1 MRWLS
6 DTAVDHLRSVADRPD
21 LGDTPYELGEAI
33 ARGGMGT
40 VYRARDRRLDRD
52 VALKVMNAPAPAAGE
67 IERMREEARI
77 LARLEHPGIVPVHD
91 LGTLPDGRLFYVMK
105 LVRGRR
111 LDDAIANA
119 ALPARLRT
127 FERICDAV
135 AFAHAQGV
143 VHRDLKP
150 ENVMVGPFGEV
161 LVLDWGVAKR
171 LDVLGGAERNGT
183 VLGTPGYMPPE
194 QARGEMARI
203 DERADVY
210 ALGAMLHFLVFE
222 PGGASG
228 APPGIRGATLARRVV
243 YAGLALVS
251 LRSTSR
257 PPRPPARVFRG
268 GEMNSP
274 PLINRV
280 RFAAP
285 GGVNPAPLAALSGG
299 PSAMR
304 VLDAICAKARAP
316 RLEDR
321 YPSVSELAAEVERFL
336 SALPV
341 HAYPE
346 GPFDRARRLAAKYRT
361 PLLLVAAYLLMRI
374 VLALVARV

>member
-6 DTAVDHLRSVADRPD
+6 DAAVDHLRSVADRPD
-21 LGDTPYELGEAI
+21 LGGTPYELGEAI
-33 ARGGMGT
+33 ASGGMGT

-52 VALKVMNAPAPAAGE
+52 VALKVMNTPAPAPGE
-67 IERMREEARI
+67 IERMRDEARI

-111 LDDAIANA
+111 LDDAMANA
-119 ALPARLRT
+119 VLSARLRT
-127 FERICDAV
+127 FERICEAV

-161 LVLDWGVAKR
+161 LVLDWGVAR
-171 LDVLGGAERNGT
+171 MLGRGEEPDRT
-183 VLGTPGYMPPE
+183 VFGTPGYMPPE
-194 QARGEMARI
+194 QARGETDRI

-210 ALGAMLHFLVFE
+210 ALGALLQFLME

-228 APPGIRGATLARRVV
+228 A
-243 YAGLALVS
+243 
-251 LRSTSR
+251 LR
-257 PPRPPARVFRG
+257 A
-268 GEMNSP
+268 
-274 PLINRV
+274 
-280 RFAAP
+280 
-285 GGVNPAPLAALSGG
+285 
-299 PSAMR
+299 
-304 VLDAICAKARAP
+304 LDAICAKALAP
-316 RLEDR
+316 RPEDR
-321 YPSVSELAAEVERFL
+321 YRSVRDLAAEVERFL

-346 GPFDRARRLAAKYRT
+346 GPVERALRLAAKYRT
-361 PLLLVAAYLLMRI
+361 PLLLVAAYLLMR
-374 VLALVARV
+374 VLLAFGARV

>member
-1 MRWLS
+1 VRWLS
-6 DTAVDHLRSVADRPD
+6 DAALGHLRSVADRPD
-21 LGDTPYELGEAI
+21 LGGTPYELAEEI

-40 VYRARDRRLDRD
+40 VYRARDRRLARD
-52 VALKVMNAPAPAAGE
+52 VALKVMNAPAPAPGE
-67 IERMREEARI
+67 VERMRDEARI

-111 LDDAIANA
+111 LDEATAGA
-119 ALPARLRT
+119 ALPARLRI

-171 LDVLGGAERNGT
+171 LDVPGAPERQGT

-194 QARGEMARI
+194 QARGEMDRI

-210 ALGAMLHFLVFE
+210 ALGALLQFLME
-222 PGGASG
+222 PGGA
-228 APPGIRGATLARRVV
+228 RGF
-243 YAGLALVS
+243 
-251 LRSTSR
+251 
-257 PPRPPARVFRG
+257 PRA
-268 GEMNSP
+268 
-274 PLINRV
+274 
-280 RFAAP
+280 
-285 GGVNPAPLAALSGG
+285 
-299 PSAMR
+299 
-304 VLDAICAKARAP
+304 LDAICARARAP
-316 RLEDR
+316 RPEDR
-321 YPSVSELAAEVERFL
+321 YSSVRDLAAEVERFL

-346 GPFDRARRLAAKYRT
+346 GPVERARRLAAKYRT

>member
-1 MRWLS
+1 VRWLS
-6 DTAVDHLRSVADRPD
+6 DAAVDHLRSVADRPA
-21 LGDTPYELGEAI
+21 LGGTPYELGEAI
-33 ARGGMGT
+33 ASGGMGT

-52 VALKVMNAPAPAAGE
+52 VALKVMNTPAPAPGE
-67 IERMREEARI
+67 IERMRDEARI
-77 LARLEHPGIVPVHD
+77 LARLEHPGILPVHD

-105 LVRGRR
+105 LVRGQR
-111 LDDAIANA
+111 LDEATASA
-119 ALPARLRT
+119 ALAARLRI

-135 AFAHAQGV
+135 AFAHAHGV

-171 LDVLGGAERNGT
+171 LGVPGAPERHGT

-194 QARGEMARI
+194 QARGEMDRI

-210 ALGAMLHFLVFE
+210 ALGAMLQFLME
-222 PGGASG
+222 PEGA
-228 APPGIRGATLARRVV
+228 RGF
-243 YAGLALVS
+243 
-251 LRSTSR
+251 
-257 PPRPPARVFRG
+257 PRA
-268 GEMNSP
+268 
-274 PLINRV
+274 
-280 RFAAP
+280 
-285 GGVNPAPLAALSGG
+285 
-299 PSAMR
+299 
-304 VLDAICAKARAP
+304 LDAICARARAP
-316 RLEDR
+316 RPEDR
-321 YPSVSELAAEVERFL
+321 YSSVRDLAAEVERFL

-346 GPFDRARRLAAKYRT
+346 GPVERARRLATKYRT

>member
-6 DTAVDHLRSVADRPD
+6 DAALGHLRSVADRPD
-21 LGDTPYELGEAI
+21 LGGTPYELAEEI

-52 VALKVMNAPAPAAGE
+52 VALKVMNAPAPAPGE
-67 IERMREEARI
+67 VERMRDEARI

-111 LDDAIANA
+111 LDEATAGA
-119 ALPARLRT
+119 ALPARLRI

-171 LDVLGGAERNGT
+171 LDVPGAPEREGT

-194 QARGEMARI
+194 QARGEMDRI

-210 ALGAMLHFLVFE
+210 ALGALLQFLME
-222 PGGASG
+222 PGGA
-228 APPGIRGATLARRVV
+228 RGF
-243 YAGLALVS
+243 
-251 LRSTSR
+251 
-257 PPRPPARVFRG
+257 PRA
-268 GEMNSP
+268 
-274 PLINRV
+274 
-280 RFAAP
+280 
-285 GGVNPAPLAALSGG
+285 
-299 PSAMR
+299 
-304 VLDAICAKARAP
+304 LDAICARARAP
-316 RLEDR
+316 RPEDR
-321 YPSVSELAAEVERFL
+321 YSSVRDLAAEVERFL

-346 GPFDRARRLAAKYRT
+346 GPVERARRLAAKYRT
-361 PLLLVAAYLLMRI
+361 PLLLVAAYLLMR
-374 VLALVARV
+374 VLLAYAARV

>member
-1 MRWLS
+1 VS
-6 DTAVDHLRSVADRPD
+6 DRPD
-21 LGDTPYELGEAI
+21 LGGTPYELAEAI

-40 VYRARDRRLDRD
+40 VYRARARRLDRD
-52 VALKVMNAPAPAAGE
+52 VALKVMNAPAPAPGE
-67 IERMREEARI
+67 IERMRDEARI

-111 LDDAIANA
+111 LDEAMANA
-119 ALPARLRT
+119 ALHARLRT
-127 FERICDAV
+127 FERMCDAV

-171 LDVLGGAERNGT
+171 LDVPGAPERQGT

-194 QARGEMARI
+194 QARGEMDRI

-210 ALGAMLHFLVFE
+210 ALGALLQFLME
-222 PGGASG
+222 PGGA
-228 APPGIRGATLARRVV
+228 RGF
-243 YAGLALVS
+243 
-251 LRSTSR
+251 
-257 PPRPPARVFRG
+257 PRA
-268 GEMNSP
+268 
-274 PLINRV
+274 
-280 RFAAP
+280 
-285 GGVNPAPLAALSGG
+285 
-299 PSAMR
+299 
-304 VLDAICAKARAP
+304 LDAICARARAP
-316 RLEDR
+316 RPEDR
-321 YPSVSELAAEVERFL
+321 YSSVRDLVAEVERFL

-346 GPFDRARRLAAKYRT
+346 GPVERARRLAAKYRT
-361 PLLLVAAYLLMRI
+361 PLLLVAAYLLMR
-374 VLALVARV
+374 VLLAYAARV

>member
-6 DTAVDHLRSVADRPD
+6 DAAVDHLRSVADRPD
-21 LGDTPYELGEAI
+21 LGGTPYELAEPI

-52 VALKVMNAPAPAAGE
+52 VALKVMNAPAPAPGE
-67 IERMREEARI
+67 VERMRDEARI

-111 LDDAIANA
+111 LDEATADAP
-119 ALPARLRT
+119 LHARLRT
-127 FERICDAV
+127 FERICEAV

-161 LVLDWGVAKR
+161 LVLDWGVAR
-171 LDVLGGAERNGT
+171 WLAGSGRAESHGT

-194 QARGEMARI
+194 QARGETDRI

-210 ALGAMLHFLVFE
+210 ALGAVLQFLLSSE
-222 PGGASG
+222 GESG
-228 APPGIRGATLARRVV
+228 APR
-243 YAGLALVS
+243 AL
-251 LRSTSR
+251 
-257 PPRPPARVFRG
+257 
-268 GEMNSP
+268 E
-274 PLINRV
+274 
-280 RFAAP
+280 
-285 GGVNPAPLAALSGG
+285 
-299 PSAMR
+299 
-304 VLDAICAKARAP
+304 AICAHARALHP
-316 RLEDR
+316 DDR
-321 YPSVSELAAEVERFL
+321 YTSVSELAAEVERFL
-336 SALPV
+336 AALPV

-346 GPFDRARRLAAKYRT
+346 GPLERVGRLAAKYRT
-361 PLLLVAAYLLMRI
+361 PLLLVAAYLLMRT

>member
-6 DTAVDHLRSVADRPD
+6 DAAVGHLRSVADRPD
-21 LGDTPYELGEAI
+21 LGGTSYELAEEI

-52 VALKVMNAPAPAAGE
+52 VALKVMNAPAPAPGE
-67 IERMREEARI
+67 VERMRDEARI

-111 LDDAIANA
+111 LDEATASA
-119 ALPARLRT
+119 ALPARLRI

-171 LDVLGGAERNGT
+171 LDVPGAPERQGT

-194 QARGEMARI
+194 QARGEMDRI

-210 ALGAMLHFLVFE
+210 ALGAMLQFLME
-222 PGGASG
+222 PGGA
-228 APPGIRGATLARRVV
+228 RGF
-243 YAGLALVS
+243 
-251 LRSTSR
+251 
-257 PPRPPARVFRG
+257 PRA
-268 GEMNSP
+268 
-274 PLINRV
+274 
-280 RFAAP
+280 
-285 GGVNPAPLAALSGG
+285 
-299 PSAMR
+299 
-304 VLDAICAKARAP
+304 LDAICARARAP
-316 RLEDR
+316 RPEDR
-321 YPSVSELAAEVERFL
+321 YSSVRDLAAEVERFL

-346 GPFDRARRLAAKYRT
+346 GPVERALRLAAKYRT
-361 PLLLVAAYLLMRI
+361 PLLLVAAYLLMR
-374 VLALVARV
+374 VLLAYAARV

>member
-1 MRWLS
+1 VRWLS
-6 DTAVDHLRSVADRPD
+6 DAAVGHLRSMADRPD
-21 LGDTPYELGEAI
+21 LGGTPYELAEEI

-52 VALKVMNAPAPAAGE
+52 VALKVMNAPAPAPAE
-67 IERMREEARI
+67 VERMRDEARI
-77 LARLEHPGIVPVHD
+77 LARLEHPGILPVHD

-111 LDDAIANA
+111 LEEATASA
-119 ALPARLRT
+119 TLPARLRI

-171 LDVLGGAERNGT
+171 LDVPGTPERQGT

-194 QARGEMARI
+194 QARGEMDRI

-210 ALGAMLHFLVFE
+210 ALGAMLQLLME

-228 APPGIRGATLARRVV
+228 APRA
-243 YAGLALVS
+243 
-251 LRSTSR
+251 
-257 PPRPPARVFRG
+257 
-268 GEMNSP
+268 
-274 PLINRV
+274 
-280 RFAAP
+280 
-285 GGVNPAPLAALSGG
+285 
-299 PSAMR
+299 
-304 VLDAICAKARAP
+304 LDAICARARAP
-316 RLEDR
+316 RPEDR
-321 YPSVSELAAEVERFL
+321 YRSVRDLAAEVERFL

-346 GPFDRARRLAAKYRT
+346 GPVERVRRLAGKYRT

>member
-1 MRWLS
+1 VRWLS
-6 DTAVDHLRSVADRPD
+6 DAAVDHLRSVSDRPD
-21 LGDTPYELGEAI
+21 LGGTPYELAEAI

-52 VALKVMNAPAPAAGE
+52 VALKVMNAPAPAPGE
-67 IERMREEARI
+67 IERMRDEARI

-105 LVRGRR
+105 LVRGRL
-111 LDDAIANA
+111 LDDAMANA
-119 ALPARLRT
+119 VLSARLRT
-127 FERICDAV
+127 FERICEAV

-161 LVLDWGVAKR
+161 LVLDWGLAKR
-171 LDVLGGAERNGT
+171 LDVLGGAELNGT
-183 VLGTPGYMPPE
+183 ILGTPGYMPPE
-194 QARGEMARI
+194 QAQGEIGRI

-228 APPGIRGATLARRVV
+228 APPG
-243 YAGLALVS
+243 
-251 LRSTSR
+251 
-257 PPRPPARVFRG
+257 PPAR
-268 GEMNSP
+268 S
-274 PLINRV
+274 
-280 RFAAP
+280 A
-285 GGVNPAPLAALSGG
+285 GVNPAPLAALSGG

-304 VLDAICAKARAP
+304 VLDAICAKALAP
-316 RLEDR
+316 RPEDR
-321 YPSVSELAAEVERFL
+321 YRSATELAAEVERFL

-346 GPFDRARRLAAKYRT
+346 GPVERVRRLAAKYRT

>member
-1 MRWLS
+1 VRWLS
-6 DTAVDHLRSVADRPD
+6 DAAVDHLRSVADRPD
-21 LGDTPYELGEAI
+21 LGGTPYELAEEI

-40 VYRARDRRLDRD
+40 VYRACDRRLDRD
-52 VALKVMNAPAPAAGE
+52 VALKVMNAPAPASGE
-67 IERMREEARI
+67 VERMRDEARI

-105 LVRGRR
+105 LVRGQR
-111 LDDAIANA
+111 LDEATASA

-150 ENVMVGPFGEV
+150 ANVMVGPFGEV

-171 LDVLGGAERNGT
+171 LDVPGAPERNGM
-183 VLGTPGYMPPE
+183 VLGTPGCMPPE
-194 QARGEMARI
+194 QARGEMDRI

-210 ALGAMLHFLVFE
+210 ALGAMLQFLME
-222 PGGASG
+222 PGGGSG
-228 APPGIRGATLARRVV
+228 PPR
-243 YAGLALVS
+243 ALV
-251 LRSTSR
+251 
-257 PPRPPARVFRG
+257 
-268 GEMNSP
+268 
-274 PLINRV
+274 
-280 RFAAP
+280 
-285 GGVNPAPLAALSGG
+285 
-299 PSAMR
+299 
-304 VLDAICAKARAP
+304 AICAKALAP
-316 RLEDR
+316 RPEDR
-321 YPSVSELAAEVERFL
+321 YRSVRDLAAEVERFL

-346 GPFDRARRLAAKYRT
+346 GPVERARRLAAKYRT

>member
-1 MRWLS
+1 VRWLS
-6 DTAVDHLRSVADRPD
+6 DAAVDHLRSVADRPD
-21 LGDTPYELGEAI
+21 LGGTPYELAEEI

-52 VALKVMNAPAPAAGE
+52 VALKVMNAPAPAPGE
-67 IERMREEARI
+67 VERMRDEARI

-105 LVRGRR
+105 LVRGQR
-111 LDDAIANA
+111 LAEATANA
-119 ALPARLRT
+119 ALHARLRT

-161 LVLDWGVAKR
+161 LVLDWGVAKI
-171 LDVLGGAERNGT
+171 LGRGEEPART

-194 QARGEMARI
+194 QARGETGRI

-210 ALGAMLHFLVFE
+210 ALGAMLQFLMA
-222 PGGASG
+222 PGGGSG
-228 APPGIRGATLARRVV
+228 APR
-243 YAGLALVS
+243 ALV
-251 LRSTSR
+251 
-257 PPRPPARVFRG
+257 
-268 GEMNSP
+268 
-274 PLINRV
+274 
-280 RFAAP
+280 
-285 GGVNPAPLAALSGG
+285 
-299 PSAMR
+299 
-304 VLDAICAKARAP
+304 AICAKALAP
-316 RLEDR
+316 RPEDR
-321 YPSVSELAAEVERFL
+321 YRSVSELAAEIERFL

-341 HAYPE
+341 QAYPE
-346 GPFDRARRLAAKYRT
+346 SPVERARRLAAKYRT